1 MVATESI
8 KVIKSAIE
16 AGNGAIDL
24 YNKTIDKL
32 IPWNTIQATVEELNR
47 FQVDYSKEAATLVG
61 QIKTKLLSCMD
72 SYYISTQK
80 VYEWCR
86 VTTDLMEAYLK
97 LFENYDEPKSSAQK
111 NILIIVLE
119 KGITQIGSAQEALQ
133 KSSESLNGIS
143 GDLLT
148 LDSQLKSDFDDKS
161 AYFTN
166 QVDKLR
172 KEAYGGAASGV
183 LLGPFGLVISYSVAA
198 GVLEGK
204 LIPELKAKLKSVQEF
219 YENLTKTLSE
229 AAKDLNDG
237 KDKLKNEISNLGKLK
252 VVTETTRFYVDYDD
266 LIIDMLKDSAQKLID
281 NCHLYQKNHG
291 KKS

>member
-72 SYYISTQK
+72 SYYIPTQK